1 MSRRTSRRSP
11 TRSDARSRAEPVAK
25 TLLFAG
31 FRSRLSEQP
40 TRHVTVRTIVA
51 SPAPTP
57 PTDHVFVTVREAAEL
72 LRVQPKTLLGWA
84 RAGRLTEF
92 RFGPRSTRFDLSEV
106 TAMIED
112 SASQSATDFEAA
124 AR

>member
-1 MSRRTSRRSP
+1 M
-11 TRSDARSRAEPVAK
+11 
-25 TLLFAG
+25 
-31 FRSRLSEQP
+31 
-40 TRHVTVRTIVA
+40 
-51 SPAPTP
+51 
-57 PTDHVFVTVREAAEL
+57 TVREAAEL

-92 RFGPRSTRFDLSEV
+92 RFGPRSTCFDLSEV